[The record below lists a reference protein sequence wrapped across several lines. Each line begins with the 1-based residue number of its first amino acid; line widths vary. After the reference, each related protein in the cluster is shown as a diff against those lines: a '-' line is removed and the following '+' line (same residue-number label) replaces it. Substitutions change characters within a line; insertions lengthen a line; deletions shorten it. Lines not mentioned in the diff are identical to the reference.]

1 MRREN
6 EGLAQLVQLE
16 SSVTVFTQPLLYDS
30 ELYLLLHLRCRAEQR
45 TSLWPWQLGQ
55 IRPMRT
61 AAPTR
66 AKEGTLLVCT
76 RLLAQRSGPRLQGS
90 GVHTPAVLS
99 SCPDMVLFP
108 VEVSGEAQSMCSSS
122 LTPHYTLNPK
132 P

>member
-1 MRREN
+1 
-6 EGLAQLVQLE
+6 
-16 SSVTVFTQPLLYDS
+16 
-30 ELYLLLHLRCRAEQR
+30 
-45 TSLWPWQLGQ
+45 
-55 IRPMRT
+55 MRT

-76 RLLAQRSGPRLQGS
+76 RPAGLLAQRSGPRLQGS

-132 P
+132 PQRAYGAGPPTLWPKEGCMQTSAHYFLCGMVQVEGP